1 MCQNLLKGIN
11 KSASVTKA
19 KVQKIVKT
27 SHDVKMDKTI
37 NHCVRVILCL
47 TGYVTHQMSDS
58 WQARIIFK
66 FPRLI

>member
-27 SHDVKMDKTI
+27 SHDVKMDK
-37 NHCVRVILCL
+37 NHQSLCE
-47 TGYVTHQMSDS
+47 SDTVPN
-58 WQARIIFK
+58 WVCHT
-66 FPRLI
+66 PNE